1 MIKELLNSKKKLEMS
16 KLILYAIFLLILVMI
31 FVSML
36 LAFLG
41 MATSYEIAMT
51 GVFGLATIAVGFYY
65 WKAKAENMHKY
76 KQDDKI
82 TMAGGN
88 DENK

>member
-1 MIKELLNSKKKLEMS
+1 MTKESQNLKKKIEMS
-16 KLILYAIFLLILVMI
+16 KLILYALFLLIIVMI
-31 FVSML
+31 IVSMA

-51 GVFGLATIAVGFYY
+51 GVFSLATIAVGFYY

-76 KQDDKI
+76 KQDAKI
-82 TMAGGN
+82 TMIGN
-88 DENK
+88 TDENK

>member
-1 MIKELLNSKKKLEMS
+1 MIKGFLNLKRKIEMS
-16 KLILYAIFLLILVMI
+16 KLILYALFLIIILMI
-31 FVSML
+31 IVATI

-41 MATSYEIAMT
+41 LATPYEIAMT
-51 GVFGLATIAVGFYY
+51 GVFSLATISVGFYY

-76 KQDDKI
+76 KQDDRI
-82 TMAGGN
+82 TMTGDY

>member
-1 MIKELLNSKKKLEMS
+1 MS
-16 KLILYAIFLLILVMI
+16 KLILYALFLLIIVMI
-31 FVSML
+31 VVSMV

-51 GVFGLATIAVGFYY
+51 GVFSLATIAVGFYY

-82 TMAGGN
+82 VMTGDT

>member
-1 MIKELLNSKKKLEMS
+1 MMI
-16 KLILYAIFLLILVMI
+16 IVATI
-31 FVSML
+31 

-41 MATSYEIAMT
+41 LSSPYEIAMT
-51 GVFGLATIAVGFYY
+51 GVFSLATIAVGFYY

-82 TMAGGN
+82 NMAGEK
-88 DENK
+88 DENE

>member
-1 MIKELLNSKKKLEMS
+1 MIKGLLNSKKKIEMS
-16 KLILYAIFLLILVMI
+16 KLILYALFMLILVMI
-31 FVSML
+31 FVSII
-36 LAFLG
+36 LAFCG
-41 MATSYEIAMT
+41 IATAYEIAMT
-51 GVFGLATIAVGFYY
+51 GVFSLATIAVGFYY

-82 TMAGGN
+82 NMKGDS

>member
-1 MIKELLNSKKKLEMS
+1 MS
-16 KLILYAIFLLILVMI
+16 KLILYALFLLIIVMI
-31 FVSML
+31 VVSMV

-51 GVFGLATIAVGFYY
+51 GVFSLATIAVGFYY

-82 TMAGGN
+82 TMIGDT

>member
-1 MIKELLNSKKKLEMS
+1 MTKESQNLKKKIEMS
-16 KLILYAIFLLILVMI
+16 KLILYALFLLIIVMI
-31 FVSML
+31 IVSMV

-51 GVFGLATIAVGFYY
+51 GVFSLATIAVGFYY

-82 TMAGGN
+82 AMTGDT

>member
-1 MIKELLNSKKKLEMS
+1 MIKEFLNSKRKIETS
-16 KLILYAIFLLILVMI
+16 KVILYVLFLIIIVMI
-31 FVSML
+31 IVATI

-41 MATSYEIAMT
+41 LATPYEIAMT
-51 GVFGLATIAVGFYY
+51 GVFSLATIAVGFYY

-82 TMAGGN
+82 TMDGGN